1 MLLQDSVGTENRS
14 FFNGLFGVSNITLD
28 SNGSAGAIYPLVG
41 TDPND
46 KILNGQIGDARGQY
60 WGEDAGTTLGIVNVP
75 LSQVTVYSYG
85 QAINRTGSNS
95 GITMF
100 KHNTKNFFYIGDGG
114 FVSNGILPQPS
125 YVRLIMMLQPKTI
138 TKTIRRCRK
147 WLYFSE

>member
-1 MLLQDSVGTENRS
+1 M
-14 FFNGLFGVSNITLD
+14 
-28 SNGSAGAIYPLVG
+28 YPLVG
-41 TDPND
+41 TNSND
-46 KILNGQIGDARGQY
+46 KILNGQVGDARGQY

-125 YVRLIMMLQPKTI
+125 YVRLIMMLQPKDHYQNHTEMQEMVI
-138 TKTIRRCRK
+138 LLGVKAHIIV
-147 WLYFSE
+147 L